1 MTQESTNL
9 KFRFF
14 ELCHFLCNKGFKL
27 CHFPCHFPG
36 QTINFVSFPVLGNDT
51 KLIFV
56 SFWFISRSV
65 NYLCHFLCHFLSFP
79 VSFPVSFPTLGI
91 DTGNDTSV
99 IQRGGHT
106 EYIAQ
111 ECKIKV
117 HIAFLIVCSVILY
130 CTLLLSKEHNLQ
142 QLSIVLCIYKI
153 LII

>member
-1 MTQESTNL
+1 MTQEMTQDPPWEMTQESTNL

-27 CHFPCHFPG
+27 CHFLCHFPG
-36 QTINFVSFPVLGNDT
+36 QTFNFVSFPVLGNDT

-79 VSFPVSFPTLGI
+79 VSFPVSFPTLGN

-99 IQRGGHT
+99 I
-106 EYIAQ
+106 
-111 ECKIKV
+111 
-117 HIAFLIVCSVILY
+117 
-130 CTLLLSKEHNLQ
+130 
-142 QLSIVLCIYKI
+142 
-153 LII
+153 